1 MQHANWIAQAKQHLQ
16 EHQPTLYRTLRERGT
31 LESHLQTAAERT
43 SDEIAGLVAQGF
55 DREQA
60 WEMAREKYLFPPE
73 ESGASPSPPKSPAYS
88 TALSVQQML
97 QDLRMP
103 GEPE

>member
-1 MQHANWIAQAKQHLQ
+1 MQHANWIAQARQHLQ
-16 EHQPTLYRTLRERGT
+16 EHQPTLYRALRERGT
-31 LESHLQTAAERT
+31 LEAHLQTAVERT
-43 SDEIAGLVAQGF
+43 SEEIAELVAEGF

-60 WEMAREKYLFPPE
+60 WEMTREKYLFPPE
-73 ESGASPSPPKSPAYS
+73 ESGASLSPSKSPAYS